1 MADAPDTLCYRRLA
15 GYRYQTLE
23 PFELRLHL
31 PLVLPEP
38 ARIPD
43 LEGAPWVRL
52 GRRGKL
58 TIRAGYAWN
67 GPSGPAIDTRDFM
80 RASLVHDALYQLMR
94 AGELDHRDWR
104 AWADRVLRDLVIA
117 DGMSSVRA
125 SWVHATAR
133 WFGARYARRADSHP
147 LLRRYAP

>member
-31 PLVLPEP
+31 PLALPEP
-38 ARIPD
+38 ARIPAT
-43 LEGAPWVRL
+43 EGGPWVRL

-58 TIRAGYAWN
+58 KIRAGYAWD
-67 GPSGPAIDTRDFM
+67 GARGPAIDTRDFM

-94 AGELDHRDWR
+94 AGELDHRHWR
-104 AWADRVLRDLVIA
+104 PWADRVLRDLVIA
-117 DGMSSVRA
+117 DGMGSFRA
-125 SWVHATAR
+125 SYVHTLAR
-133 WFGARYARRADSHP
+133 WFGARDARRSDRHTR
-147 LLRRYAP
+147 LRRYAP